1 LSDSSDTYSFIDQN
15 YEKEREEYQPN
26 VKIVEDSTKMDK
38 SPLRQLLHTND
49 EILEDDEE
57 NNESEEHKTAES
69 SLI

>member
-1 LSDSSDTYSFIDQN
+1 
-15 YEKEREEYQPN
+15 
-26 VKIVEDSTKMDK
+26 MDK

>member
-1 LSDSSDTYSFIDQN
+1 MSDSSDTYSFIDQN

-26 VKIVEDSTKMDK
+26 VKIVEDSPKMDK
-38 SPLRQLLHTND
+38 SSLRQLLHTND